1 MKRQI
6 SKIFLM
12 CLALGSSLTVQ
23 AGVESHNIIKMSAPI
38 ALKAGAGEGSSPSTP
53 TIPDPV
59 PAPAPEEPAKGA
71 NYLITMG
78 GHPTQGGCGV
88 GLKGFADAANCAG
101 QVGPMG
107 SIDHTDIK
115 IGGFD
120 AVVGRYLIYGNS
132 CLSYLMV
139 TSNTPYASFPAQI
152 QLEINGNVR
161 DLKKTMDYYP
171 YTSWVYNNCADTGS
185 TQYGDVLKVNLVQ

>member
-6 SKIFLM
+6 QNLLLAFLV
-12 CLALGSSLTVQ
+12 AGSSLAVGAETS
-23 AGVESHNIIKMSAPI
+23 SHNIIKTFAPI
-38 ALKAGAGEGSSPSTP
+38 AGKPGGGSAHPEDPSTN
-53 TIPDPV
+53 PDPT
-59 PAPAPEEPAKGA
+59 PEEPQKASQ
-71 NYLITMG
+71 YLIVMS

-101 QVGPMG
+101 QVASMG

-115 IGGFD
+115 VGGIQ
-120 AVVGRYLIYGNS
+120 AVIGRYLIYGNS

-139 TSNTPYASFPAQI
+139 TSETPYASFPAQI
-152 QLEINGNVR
+152 QLEINGNTR

-171 YTSWVYNNCADTGS
+171 YTSWVYNNCSDTAS
-185 TQYGDVLKVNLVQ
+185 INNGDTLRVNLIQ